1 MKIRMTADSTCD
13 LSPELLRKY
22 DIALAP
28 LSVIIDGEVF
38 HDGVDVTPRDVFRAA
53 DAGKSVRT
61 AAVNA
66 YEYKEF
72 FGKQLRNCDQLVHI
86 CISSEFSTCYADAC
100 EAAAETGNVFVVDSR
115 NLSTGSGLLALEGV
129 EMAEKGMDGE
139 AVAEALRGKTG
150 LVDTSFV
157 VRTIDYLRRGGR
169 CSGLEA
175 LGAKMLHI
183 RPSIVV
189 RDGKMH
195 PGDKYRGRYEHYLKH
210 YIQDALAGRPDDR
223 FPAGVHHPFTKRG
236 GAGAL
241 RDRHGEEL
249 RPVPGSAGD
258 HGGLHSLH
266 PLRTGHAGHYL
277 YEEAVN
283 EEEPEGNRRGSSI
296 GSAGYP
302 RRNPADTDDPNHR
315 RSAAGTEPDADAA
328 AADA

>member
-1 MKIRMTADSTCD
+1 MKVRITADSTCD

-72 FGKQLRNCDQLVHI
+72 FGKQLSNCDQLVHI

-115 NLSTGSGLLALEGV
+115 NLSTGSGLLALEGM
-129 EMAEKGMDGE
+129 EMAEKGMAGE
-139 AVAEALRGKTG
+139 SVAEALRGKTG

-210 YIQDALAGRPDDR
+210 YIQDALADDR
-223 FPAGVHHPFTKRG
+223 MIDFRRVFITHSPSEEGLVRFAIDTVKSYGLFQEVVETMAGCTVCTHCGP
-236 GAGAL
+236 
-241 RDRHGEEL
+241 
-249 RPVPGSAGD
+249 
-258 HGGLHSLH
+258 
-266 PLRTGHAGHYL
+266 
-277 YEEAVN
+277 
-283 EEEPEGNRRGSSI
+283 
-296 GSAGYP
+296 
-302 RRNPADTDDPNHR
+302 DTLGIIFMR
-315 RSAAGTEPDADAA
+315 KQ
-328 AADA
+328 

>member
-1 MKIRMTADSTCD
+1 MKVRITADSTCD

-169 CSGLEA
+169 CN
-175 LGAKMLHI
+175 
-183 RPSIVV
+183 
-189 RDGKMH
+189 
-195 PGDKYRGRYEHYLKH
+195 KYRGRYEHYLKH
-210 YIQDALAGRPDDR
+210 YIQDALADDR
-223 FPAGVHHPFTKRG
+223 MIDFRRVFITHSPSEEGLVRFAIDTVKSYGLFQEVLETMAGCTVCTHCGP
-236 GAGAL
+236 
-241 RDRHGEEL
+241 
-249 RPVPGSAGD
+249 
-258 HGGLHSLH
+258 
-266 PLRTGHAGHYL
+266 
-277 YEEAVN
+277 
-283 EEEPEGNRRGSSI
+283 
-296 GSAGYP
+296 
-302 RRNPADTDDPNHR
+302 DTLGIIFMR
-315 RSAAGTEPDADAA
+315 KQ
-328 AADA
+328 

>member
-1 MKIRMTADSTCD
+1 MKVRITADSTCD

-115 NLSTGSGLLALEGV
+115 NLSTGSGLLALEGM
-129 EMAEKGMDGE
+129 EMAEKGVAGE

-210 YIQDALAGRPDDR
+210 YIQDALADDR
-223 FPAGVHHPFTKRG
+223 MIDFRRVFITHSPSEEGLVRFAIDTVKSYGLFQEVMETMAGCTVCTHCGP
-236 GAGAL
+236 
-241 RDRHGEEL
+241 
-249 RPVPGSAGD
+249 
-258 HGGLHSLH
+258 
-266 PLRTGHAGHYL
+266 
-277 YEEAVN
+277 
-283 EEEPEGNRRGSSI
+283 
-296 GSAGYP
+296 
-302 RRNPADTDDPNHR
+302 DTLGIIFMR
-315 RSAAGTEPDADAA
+315 KQ
-328 AADA
+328 